1 MIQRWHQLKKRVQ
14 DYSYLDFPILVEKMV
29 QIMEIDVAEDSYLSE
44 GGALALK
51 DEDRASNN
59 EDADLASTHKRKR
72 PKT

>member
-29 QIMEIDVAEDSYLSE
+29 QIMEIEVAEDSYLSE
-44 GGALALK
+44 GDALALK

-72 PKT
+72 LKT